1 MLQMEAAE
9 CGSVCLAMVLAA
21 FGRWETLDAIRDS
34 CAVSR
39 DGTSAASIVEAAES
53 RGLKAQAFS
62 RDINDLAALPLPQIL
77 FWGFDHFVVL
87 EAVRGDHFVI
97 VDPAHGRRQVDRAEF
112 GRRFTGIT
120 LVFEPGPE
128 FRRTARPRGTLR
140 RLVGMLAGSTDMF
153 VAIIVASF
161 TMVALGVLVPGLT
174 RIFVD
179 DYLVQGYGDWLIPL
193 LLALLAVGILQSV
206 LSALYLHGMLMLQ
219 TKVTAVASARFVW
232 RLFQLPYDFFV
243 RRSAVE
249 VSSRAQLAGQVAG
262 TVSGPLTQAAVNVL
276 ALIGYA
282 AVMWLYSPELT
293 AVVVVLAAIQLIVL
307 RAVNRRIQEQAVHMQ
322 MAASKA
328 HAATVQ
334 GAALLEQARATGTE
348 DLLFERMMEAEAQF
362 INVEQQSGRT
372 TRLLSALPYAMSRM
386 TTLAVLGVGAVMV
399 IGTDATIT
407 GTEMTLGTLLGFLM
421 LSTLFS
427 TALGALTGVGTAVGQ
442 SAGALSRL
450 GDALDG
456 GEAAVTESPALPEPT
471 GRITLSNVSFA
482 YSNGNP
488 VFTDIDLTIDAGS
501 SIGIMGASSGGKSTL
516 ARLLVGLVMP
526 TGGQLRFEARQ
537 DGRTIWSP
545 SVSGIAFVEQTPFL
559 PGGSLRAALTSWN
572 AAADAASVERAL
584 ADAEIAD
591 VVAERPGRV
600 DCVIGEG
607 GGGFSGGERQRLAI
621 ARALVED
628 PRILVLDDATSA
640 LDEETEIRLL
650 DNLRRRQITVVL
662 MTNRTSAI
670 QQLDRAVA
678 LHEGRL
684 VALSQA
690 DMQRAAQ
697 MRLAASAPE
706 PAENA

>member
-34 CAVSR
+34 CSVSR
-39 DGTSAASIVEAAES
+39 DGTSAASIVDAAES

-77 FWGFDHFVVL
+77 FWDFDHFVVL
-87 EAVRGDHFVI
+87 EAVYGDRFII
-97 VDPAHGRRQVDRAEF
+97 VDPAHGRRKIARAEF

-128 FRRTARPRGTLR
+128 FRPTPRPRGTLR
-140 RLVGMLAGSTDMF
+140 RLVGMLAGSADMF

-161 TMVALGVLVPGLT
+161 TMVALGVLVPGVT

-193 LLALLAVGILQSV
+193 LCGLLAIGILQAV

-249 VSSRAQLAGQVAG
+249 VSGRAQLAGQVAG
-262 TVSGPLTQAAVNVL
+262 TVSGPVAQAAVNVL
-276 ALIGYA
+276 ALVGYV
-282 AVMWLYSPELT
+282 AVMLLYSPELT
-293 AVVVVLAAIQLIVL
+293 VVVVVLAAVQLMVL
-307 RAVNRRIQEQAVHMQ
+307 RTVTRRIQEQAVQTQ
-322 MAASKA
+322 MAAGQA

-334 GAALLEQARATGTE
+334 GTALLEQARATGAE
-348 DLLFERMMEAEAQF
+348 ALLFERMMQAEAQF

-372 TRLLSALPYAMSRM
+372 TRLLSALPYAMSRV

-399 IGTDATIT
+399 IGTDGAIT
-407 GTEMTLGTLLGFLM
+407 GTEITLGTLLGFLM

-427 TALGALTGVGTAVGQ
+427 TALGALTGIGTAVGQ

-450 GDALDG
+450 GDVLDG
-456 GEAAVTESPALPEPT
+456 DEPAATDSLALPEPT
-471 GRITLSNVSFA
+471 GRIALSDVAFA
-482 YSNGNP
+482 YPKGSP
-488 VFTDIDLTIDAGS
+488 VLTGINLTINTGS
-501 SIGIMGASSGGKSTL
+501 SIGIMGASSGGKTTL
-516 ARLLVGLVMP
+516 ARLLVGLIAP
-526 TGGQLRFEARQ
+526 TGGQLLFEARQ
-537 DGRTIWSP
+537 DGLTVWSP
-545 SVSGIAFVEQTPFL
+545 SVSGIGFVDQTPFF
-559 PGGSLRAALTSWN
+559 PGGSLRAALTTWN

-584 ADAEIAD
+584 EDAEIAD
-591 VVAERPGRV
+591 VVAERPGRI

-621 ARALVED
+621 ARALVEE

-640 LDEETEIRLL
+640 LDEETEAHLL
-650 DNLRRRQITVVL
+650 NNLRQRQITVVL
-662 MTNRTSAI
+662 ITNRVSAI
-670 QQLDRAVA
+670 HQLDRAVA

-684 VALSQA
+684 VPVSDAEIKQ
-690 DMQRAAQ
+690 AAQ
-697 MRLAASAPE
+697 VRVVASARE
-706 PAENA
+706 SAENA